1 MWSLKPRIEVGSNQA
16 RSTCLVA
23 VKGCETHRLSYHGD
37 TASQALR
44 AVKEVGASGL
54 LATSQ
59 RRTKIALLRID
70 LQDGFTEDLVIVR
83 VNGTEMF
90 RKESVTTKLLL
101 GYADSF
107 QAQIPEGSAD
117 VEIVVPSRDLSKSV
131 SVQVSQ
137 QYYLGVS
144 IRDRAIEFLARDEPF
159 SYA

>member
-1 MWSLKPRIEVGSNQA
+1 M
-16 RSTCLVA
+16 
-23 VKGCETHRLSYHGD
+23 
-37 TASQALR
+37 
-44 AVKEVGASGL
+44 GASRL
-54 LATSQ
+54 LATSR

-101 GYADSF
+101 GYADYL

-117 VEIVVPSRDLSKSV
+117 VEIVVPSRGLSKSV

-144 IRDRAIEFLARDEPF
+144 IRDGAIEFLARDEPF